1 MLQPKNTRAS
11 TSLIPHIPTMDD
23 DSVEALR
30 NNKKSRLSTLKKH
43 LSTDVDESWAD
54 LILLVTCFISG
65 LVDSAV
71 FNVWS
76 CFVSMQT
83 GQSQPCHAPHLPIPS
98 HPIPSQRFA
107 LLLLCPLFTNYTLPT
122 TTALTISLSTLPKC

>member
-1 MLQPKNTRAS
+1 MPRQKNSS
-11 TSLIPHIPTMDD
+11 TSLITHIPTMDD

-30 NNKKSRLSTLKKH
+30 KNKKSRMSSWKDH
-43 LSTDVDESWAD
+43 LSADVDESWAD

-83 GQSQPCHAPHLPIPS
+83 GQSQPLPDSVSS
-98 HPIPSQRFA
+98 HSF
-107 LLLLCPLFTNYTLPT
+107 
-122 TTALTISLSTLPKC
+122 